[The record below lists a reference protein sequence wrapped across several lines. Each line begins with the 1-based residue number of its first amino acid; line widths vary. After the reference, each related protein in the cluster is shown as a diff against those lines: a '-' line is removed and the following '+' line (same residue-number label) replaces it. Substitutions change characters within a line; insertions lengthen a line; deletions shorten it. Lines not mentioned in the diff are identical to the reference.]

1 MLNIF
6 VENFSKPDFSYDL
19 TIATISLLVSLL
31 FAFCAWLIKDAY
43 EKWLFETKLLLKI
56 EIYLI
61 RDRATLLLNQEKFTE
76 WISALKDNR
85 AYSYAFQ
92 NYRLDNLDFYE
103 VSNLD
108 LLNRLN
114 KLSYSLTGFESDT
127 SNTFNDYRQGLQL
140 FFNQNSVE
148 QEHWIQFNQNLRD
161 QLEVIKGNFND
172 AVKDTNEALALLR
185 AYKKQKL
192 FSLFRLVKKL
202 STPFPSLSYD
212 NVEKELKELGK

>member
-1 MLNIF
+1 MIDSI
-6 VENFSKPDFSYDL
+6 VENISKPEFSYDL
-19 TIATISLLVSLL
+19 TITTISILISLL

-56 EIYLI
+56 EVYLI
-61 RDRATLLLNQEKFTE
+61 RDRATLLSNQEKFAE
-76 WISALKDNR
+76 WITALERNR

-103 VSNLD
+103 VSNVD

-114 KLSYSLTGFESDT
+114 KLSYSLAGFESDT
-127 SNTFNDYRQGLQL
+127 SNTFSDYRQGLQL

-148 QEHWIQFNQNLRD
+148 QQHWVQFNQNLRG
-161 QLEVIKGNFND
+161 QLEIIKGNFND

-202 STPFPSLSYD
+202 STPFPSLSYAS
-212 NVEKELKELGK
+212 VEKELKELEK